1 MILIKLKINIKMKN
15 KNEIKFD
22 DFLKDNLK
30 KSSQDKVSD
39 NFTLNLMSEI
49 NSLNLYK
56 KVNYDLQ
63 TADKNIKKYV
73 NMFVGIMTATFVLL
87 ILFAVQ
93 SGIETSNNKLNTIGQ
108 LNSNNIS
115 VKSVMNI
122 TNNITSSLTEIL
134 AAKSLS
140 IVSKSN
146 IYSYQSQNGIISII
160 SLSIVA
166 LFIIL
171 SLDRY
176 IIKKNNI

>member
-1 MILIKLKINIKMKN
+1 M
-15 KNEIKFD
+15 
-22 DFLKDNLK
+22 
-30 KSSQDKVSD
+30 
-39 NFTLNLMSEI
+39 
-49 NSLNLYK
+49 
-56 KVNYDLQ
+56 
-63 TADKNIKKYV
+63 
-73 NMFVGIMTATFVLL
+73 
-87 ILFAVQ
+87 Q
-93 SGIETSNNKLNTIGQ
+93 SGIETSNNQLNTIGQ